1 MTAFGRRYGAAR
13 YELWVSQV
21 LAFTR
26 ILNPE
31 SGPLSLQHL
40 TAPPLQACEW
50 LRKHLTS
57 RMPSVDTT
65 TMQDPRFGNTLELAV
80 RFGKTLIIQVWGV
93 DSRVWGVTGC
103 GVWTEFR
110 AD

>member
-1 MTAFGRRYGAAR
+1 
-13 YELWVSQV
+13 
-21 LAFTR
+21 
-26 ILNPE
+26 
-31 SGPLSLQHL
+31 
-40 TAPPLQACEW
+40 
-50 LRKHLTS
+50 
-57 RMPSVDTT
+57 MPSVDTT